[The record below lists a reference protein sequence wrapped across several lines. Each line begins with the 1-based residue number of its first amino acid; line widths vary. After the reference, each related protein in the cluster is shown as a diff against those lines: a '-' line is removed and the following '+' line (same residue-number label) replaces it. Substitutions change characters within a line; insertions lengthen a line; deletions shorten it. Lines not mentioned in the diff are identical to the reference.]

1 MLNRIAMGIGA
12 GLASALLFVVTV
24 QGTALAYLA
33 PLPIMIAT
41 LGWGV
46 DAGLV
51 ALCVSCAIVAGG
63 IEPASGI
70 IFGLIIALPALG
82 LSAFAGLRGSPLR
95 LDSFRRPPV
104 AATTRQTVA
113 PSAGP
118 SVGAI

>member
-1 MLNRIAMGIGA
+1 MLNRIGMGLGA

-24 QGTALAYLA
+24 QGTALALALAYLA

-63 IEPASGI
+63 IEPASGV

-82 LSAFAGLRGSPLR
+82 LSAFAGLRGSTLLLCFSFLPL
-95 LDSFRRPPV
+95 
-104 AATTRQTVA
+104 
-113 PSAGP
+113 
-118 SVGAI
+118 